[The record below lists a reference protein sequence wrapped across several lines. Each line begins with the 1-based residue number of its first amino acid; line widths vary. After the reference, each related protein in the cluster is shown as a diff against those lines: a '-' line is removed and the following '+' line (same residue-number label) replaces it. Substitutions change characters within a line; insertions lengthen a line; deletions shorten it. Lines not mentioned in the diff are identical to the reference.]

1 MKIVAVTACPTGIAH
16 TYMAAEQLEKTAKK
30 LGHVIKVETQ
40 GAMGIE
46 NKLTEADITGAGLVI
61 LAVDIAI
68 EEAERFERIR
78 KIKVPVQAALKNPE
92 AIFAQI

>member
-16 TYMAAEQLEKTAKK
+16 TYMAAEQLEKTARK
-30 LGHVIKVETQ
+30 LGHNIKVETQ

-46 NKLTEADITGAGLVI
+46 NKLTEEDISSASLAI
-61 LAVDIAI
+61 MAVDIAI